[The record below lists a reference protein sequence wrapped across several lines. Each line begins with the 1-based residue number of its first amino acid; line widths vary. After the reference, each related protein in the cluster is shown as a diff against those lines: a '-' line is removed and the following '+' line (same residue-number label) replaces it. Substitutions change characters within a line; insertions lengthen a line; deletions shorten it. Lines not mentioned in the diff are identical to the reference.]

1 MKYPSSALSILMHS
15 FIYICVSASV
25 RVDFVLFCGLSER
38 THSHNMIDVC
48 PYVQGAHLDKVSL
61 LIESALMFQ
70 IILSLLFQ
78 GSCQTQGSLWSS

>member
-1 MKYPSSALSILMHS
+1 MKSPSSALSVLMHS

-38 THSHNMIDVC
+38 NNSHNMIDVC

-61 LIESALMFQ
+61 IESVLTFQ

-78 GSCQTQGSLWSS
+78 GNCQTQGSLWSS